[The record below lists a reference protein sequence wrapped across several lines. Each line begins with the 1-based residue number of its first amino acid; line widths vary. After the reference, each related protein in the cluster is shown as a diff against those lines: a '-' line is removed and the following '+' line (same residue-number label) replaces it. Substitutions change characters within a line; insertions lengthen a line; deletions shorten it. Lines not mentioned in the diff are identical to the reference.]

1 MNRMLAL
8 TLISIVILAGAA
20 SAQDEAAGPT
30 QETGAR
36 TLPAGQARSM
46 SDLLAAMP
54 AETTSFLALADLGE
68 VAAKT
73 VLFEQ
78 KTGLRLPI
86 QDSSV
91 TDMISVKVGV
101 RGGVA
106 ERGATGIAYLDP
118 LTYRGRNAVFMVP
131 VAGLEQFLEY
141 NAADEVEDGLY
152 QMTETKEPRFFIHRN
167 GYALFSESLRTCR
180 SIRDGASGIA
190 ERLSDE
196 QRQALSRSDLY
207 LHIDM
212 RKTLASRREASD
224 RFRRSMATKVMGDPT
239 LYAYSDML
247 LTYLGAIDELL
258 NQLDSFDFGVRLGA
272 EDLGLSALCRF
283 AEDGSIYRNLLDMGG
298 SGSPLVGDLPLN
310 LPHISVSGVKVNSDM
325 LKVALVTA
333 TDFVIQNSP
342 QASRKVRQDTREA
355 LMDAV
360 SEMCDQFTGQFE
372 TMTSLP
378 DPASGSTESNVT
390 IMRIKDRDAF
400 NDAVQDFFG
409 TMLKVGDEAGTRVL
423 LKYKPTVE
431 EYRDVKIS
439 MIVPEIEF
447 EKKRFKELFEERAR
461 QVYGPDGYVYR
472 LAYLK
477 DRAVVCCGSDQ
488 TLFKA
493 AIDMALDEKAEAMPK
508 QMDDVRHSLPQ
519 MRNVEMYISLPA
531 MLSRS
536 LVLAGP
542 SAGATRK
549 PVVFDEE
556 DLKAMADQGVVGLV
570 VGLDQGRIRLDTG
583 LSYDQL
589 SKAVAFAERFLPPS
603 MPEEPTPEPEVTPG
617 PTPETAPTPV
627 PEPEEEPAPPA
638 GPTPEAPADSAP
650 AAPTS

>member
-224 RFRRSMATKVMGDPT
+224 RFRRSMATKVMGDP
-239 LYAYSDML
+239 
-247 LTYLGAIDELL
+247 
-258 NQLDSFDFGVRLGA
+258 
-272 EDLGLSALCRF
+272 
-283 AEDGSIYRNLLDMGG
+283 
-298 SGSPLVGDLPLN
+298 
-310 LPHISVSGVKVNSDM
+310 
-325 LKVALVTA
+325 
-333 TDFVIQNSP
+333 
-342 QASRKVRQDTREA
+342 
-355 LMDAV
+355 
-360 SEMCDQFTGQFE
+360 
-372 TMTSLP
+372 
-378 DPASGSTESNVT
+378 
-390 IMRIKDRDAF
+390 
-400 NDAVQDFFG
+400 
-409 TMLKVGDEAGTRVL
+409 
-423 LKYKPTVE
+423 
-431 EYRDVKIS
+431 
-439 MIVPEIEF
+439 
-447 EKKRFKELFEERAR
+447 
-461 QVYGPDGYVYR
+461 
-472 LAYLK
+472 
-477 DRAVVCCGSDQ
+477 
-488 TLFKA
+488 
-493 AIDMALDEKAEAMPK
+493 
-508 QMDDVRHSLPQ
+508 
-519 MRNVEMYISLPA
+519 
-531 MLSRS
+531 
-536 LVLAGP
+536 
-542 SAGATRK
+542 
-549 PVVFDEE
+549 
-556 DLKAMADQGVVGLV
+556 
-570 VGLDQGRIRLDTG
+570 
-583 LSYDQL
+583 
-589 SKAVAFAERFLPPS
+589 
-603 MPEEPTPEPEVTPG
+603 
-617 PTPETAPTPV
+617 
-627 PEPEEEPAPPA
+627 
-638 GPTPEAPADSAP
+638 
-650 AAPTS
+650 